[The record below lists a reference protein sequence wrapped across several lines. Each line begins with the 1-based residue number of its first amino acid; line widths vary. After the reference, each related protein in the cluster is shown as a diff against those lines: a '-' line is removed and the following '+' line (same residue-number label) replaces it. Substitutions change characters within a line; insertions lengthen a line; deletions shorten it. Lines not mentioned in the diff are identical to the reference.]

1 MGQTLGVRIVVLT
14 ADPDR
19 TLDDPES
26 VASIV
31 TDLGC
36 RASLGRFDLGGLD
49 EDDLARRPPTVVVV
63 DAKDELERAMRCR
76 RFLGTSEPLADVP
89 TLLALTLPRI
99 SALDF
104 SAGFDDFVL
113 QPIVPAE
120 LYARLR
126 QLDWKAAAF
135 DSDEVIKIGELVI
148 DVAGHE
154 AKLRGRRLD
163 FTHQELKLLMF
174 LSRGRGRV
182 YTRDQ
187 LLQKVWGYQYGGGT
201 RTVDIHVRRV
211 RAKLGPQTGS
221 LIETVRSVGYK
232 MRADS

>member
-1 MGQTLGVRIVVLT
+1 MGQTLVVRIVLLC

-19 TLDDPES
+19 ALDDPES

-36 RASLGRFDLGGLD
+36 RAVLARFDLGDLD
-49 EDDLARRPPTVVVV
+49 EEDLVRRPPTVIVI
-63 DAKDELERAMRCR
+63 DAKDELERALRCK
-76 RFLGTSEPLADVP
+76 RFIDTSSALAEIP
-89 TLLALTLPRI
+89 TLLAITLPRLP
-99 SALDF
+99 ALDF
-104 SAGFDDFVL
+104 SIGFDDFVL
-113 QPIVPAE
+113 EPIVPAE

-135 DSDEVIKIGELVI
+135 DSDEVIKIGDLVI

-154 AKLRGRRLD
+154 ARLRGRRLD

-201 RTVDIHVRRV
+201 RTVDIHIRRV
-211 RAKLGPQTGS
+211 RAKLGPQAGD

-232 MRADS
+232 MRAEP